1 MRRWQYDDIIAESNE
16 EDGMKTEF
24 TWDEKTRI
32 GVVLQGPS
40 GDVLIHDD
48 LLKTNTLVN
57 HLELVYNRLPDNL
70 VQHTVERFYS
80 KRWYIV

>member
-1 MRRWQYDDIIAESNE
+1 MN
-16 EDGMKTEF
+16 TEF
-24 TWDEKTRI
+24 TWDDKTKI
-32 GVVLQGPS
+32 HVVVQGSS

-57 HLELVYNRLPDNL
+57 HLRLVYNIRQYNPI
-70 VQHTVERFYS
+70 QHAVERFYS